1 MTSQGPTSSQS
12 TTGSFFGMN
21 NILAGLIVAVVAL
34 PLCIAFAI
42 ASGASPMAGV
52 VSGVVGGA
60 IAAVFGSS
68 RFQVSGPAA
77 AFITVI
83 AGIIAS
89 HGLPVLMAA
98 TFCAGF
104 IVIAIGLLKLGQLM
118 EFMPHPIIVGFTTGI
133 GLLILIGQIPVALG
147 VAAEGDDAI
156 AKLID
161 TVRDIH
167 TIRIQEV
174 VIVAL
179 SFVAALG
186 WGRTRFNRW
195 IPAPLVALCVGLG
208 TAELMAWQGIP
219 VATVGAAYNVS
230 IEGLGFSADFL
241 QTILTNTNAVL
252 LSALTLGLLI
262 AVESLLSAKAL
273 DSLTDSSHDPNRE
286 LFGLG
291 LANTAVPFLGGLPVS
306 GVIVRG
312 STNVMSGANNKSAA
326 LMHAIFLGI
335 FVAALASVVARLPM
349 AALAAVLFMTAMRL
363 IEVGEI
369 RKIHLMGSAEGRLTL
384 LTAALTVLVDLT
396 VSVPVGLAL
405 TLLLVL
411 RRMLKHGTVSVI
423 KRNGVQVADP
433 GTQVT
438 FLTSPRIRPQIDE
451 ALESDTKRVQALDL
465 SRVSALDAT
474 GLSMVAEVMDR
485 HPHLDVWVA
494 SAEKIPALQGA
505 GVPEDRIHIQ
515 ENGLVRLRDVLAT
528 IQADDPTELA
538 AVSAKT
544 Q

>member
-1 MTSQGPTSSQS
+1 
-12 TTGSFFGMN
+12 MN
-21 NILAGLIVAVVAL
+21 NVLAGLIVAVVAL

-42 ASGASPMAGV
+42 ASGASPMAGL

-60 IAAVFGSS
+60 IAAIFGSS

-104 IVIAIGLLKLGQLM
+104 IVIGISVLKLGRLM

-167 TIRIQEV
+167 TVSIQEV
-174 VIVAL
+174 VIVGL
-179 SFVAALG
+179 SFASALA
-186 WGRTRFNRW
+186 WSRTRFNKW
-195 IPAPLVALCVGLG
+195 VPAPLVALGVGLG
-208 TAELMAWQGIP
+208 TAELVVWQGLP

-230 IEGLGFSADFL
+230 IDGLGFSANFL
-241 QTILTNTNAVL
+241 QTILSNPSAVL

-262 AVESLLSAKAL
+262 AVESLLAAKAL

-312 STNVMSGANNKSAA
+312 STNVMSGATNKSAA

-369 RKIHLMGSAEGRLTL
+369 RKIHLMGATEGRLAI
-384 LTAALTVLVDLT
+384 LTAVLTVLVDLT

-411 RRMLKHGTVSVI
+411 RRMLAHGSIAV
-423 KRNGVQVADP
+423 RERHGVQVADP
-433 GTQVT
+433 GTQLT
-438 FLTSPRIRPQIDE
+438 FLTSPRIRPQIDAALDNE
-451 ALESDTKRVQALDL
+451 AKPVQALDL
-465 SRVSALDAT
+465 TRVSAMDAT
-474 GLSMVAEVMDR
+474 GLSMVAEVIDR

-494 SAEKIPALQGA
+494 SAEKTPALQSA
-505 GVPEDRIHIQ
+505 GVPEDRIHILG
-515 ENGLVRLRDVLAT
+515 NKLVRLRDVLAT
-528 IQADDPTELA
+528 IQASDPTELA
-538 AVSAKT
+538 AVSAKAR
-544 Q
+544 

>member
-1 MTSQGPTSSQS
+1 MVVHQLRNLMTYPEVAERAADGRLTLLGWHYSIDTGVVEQYDRDQLAFHPVKAEAPNTPQPHAEFTVVPGLVRPSSELPRQFS
-12 TTGSFFGMN
+12 TRSFPFDQPKLRPVPDPPTGSFFGMN

-104 IVIAIGLLKLGQLM
+104 IVIAIGLLKLGRLM

-161 TVRDIH
+161 TIRDIH

-174 VIVAL
+174 AIVAL

-186 WGRTRFNRW
+186 WSRTRFNRW
-195 IPAPLVALCVGLG
+195 VPAPLVALCVGLG

-262 AVESLLSAKAL
+262 AVE
-273 DSLTDSSHDPNRE
+273 
-286 LFGLG
+286 
-291 LANTAVPFLGGLPVS
+291 
-306 GVIVRG
+306 
-312 STNVMSGANNKSAA
+312 
-326 LMHAIFLGI
+326 
-335 FVAALASVVARLPM
+335 
-349 AALAAVLFMTAMRL
+349 
-363 IEVGEI
+363 
-369 RKIHLMGSAEGRLTL
+369 
-384 LTAALTVLVDLT
+384 
-396 VSVPVGLAL
+396 
-405 TLLLVL
+405 
-411 RRMLKHGTVSVI
+411 
-423 KRNGVQVADP
+423 
-433 GTQVT
+433 
-438 FLTSPRIRPQIDE
+438 
-451 ALESDTKRVQALDL
+451 
-465 SRVSALDAT
+465 
-474 GLSMVAEVMDR
+474 
-485 HPHLDVWVA
+485 
-494 SAEKIPALQGA
+494 IPAVRQGA
-505 GVPEDRIHIQ
+505 GTR
-515 ENGLVRLRDVLAT
+515 
-528 IQADDPTELA
+528 
-538 AVSAKT
+538 
-544 Q
+544 

>member
-1 MTSQGPTSSQS
+1 VTTQSVTSSLPRI
-12 TTGSFFGMN
+12 GLN

-52 VSGVVGGA
+52 VSGVVGGG
-60 IAAVFGSS
+60 IAAVSGSS

-98 TFCAGF
+98 TFGAGF
-104 IVIAIGLLKLGQLM
+104 IVIAIGLLKLGRLM

-147 VAAEGDDAI
+147 VAAEGEDAI
-156 AKLID
+156 AKLIN

-167 TIRIQEV
+167 TISIQEV

-179 SFVAALG
+179 SFIAALS

-195 IPAPLVALCVGLG
+195 VPAPLVALGVGLG
-208 TAELMAWQGIP
+208 MAELMAWQGLP
-219 VATVGAAYNVS
+219 VATVGAAYSVS
-230 IEGLGFSADFL
+230 VEGLGVSTDFL
-241 QTILTNTNAVL
+241 QTILSDTNAVL

-273 DSLTDSSHDPNRE
+273 DSVTNTTHDPNRE

-291 LANTAVPFLGGLPVS
+291 LANTVVPFLGGLPVS

-312 STNVMSGANNKSAA
+312 STNVMSGATKKSAA
-326 LMHAIFLGI
+326 LMHAVFLGI

-349 AALAAVLFMTAMRL
+349 AALAAVLFMTAIRL

-369 RKIHLMGSAEGRLTL
+369 RKIHLMGAAEGRLAI

-411 RRMLKHGTVSVI
+411 RRTLKHGTIAV
-423 KRNGVQVADP
+423 RERHGVHVADP

-438 FLTSPRIRPQIDE
+438 FLTSPRIRPQIDA
-451 ALESDTKRVQALDL
+451 ALESETKPVRALDL
-465 SRVSALDAT
+465 SKVSAMDAT
-474 GLSMVAEVMDR
+474 GLSMVAEVLDR

-494 SAEKIPALQGA
+494 SAEKTLALQHA
-505 GVPEDRIHIQ
+505 GVAEDRIHILG
-515 ENGLVRLRDVLAT
+515 NRLVRLRDVLAA
-528 IQADDPTELA
+528 IQSNVPTELA
-538 AVSAKT
+538 AASAKT
-544 Q
+544 R